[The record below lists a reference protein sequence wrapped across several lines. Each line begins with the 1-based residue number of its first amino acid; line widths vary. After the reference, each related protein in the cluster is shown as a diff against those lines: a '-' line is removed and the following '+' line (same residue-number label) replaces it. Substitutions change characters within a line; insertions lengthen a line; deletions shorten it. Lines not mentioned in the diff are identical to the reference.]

1 MKDAKC
7 NLKDPLSI
15 ELGRIV
21 CLHQIAYSEDIK
33 QLWAAPIGQPQ
44 TILLEVFNFL
54 LSAITTTLREVDL
67 SIVHIL
73 WYNQMSLH

>member
-1 MKDAKC
+1 VPNFCHKNLSQVSFELDSTSDYIDKLLGGIGCSLPYIFLKEYLCMKDAKC

-33 QLWAAPIGQPQ
+33 QL
-44 TILLEVFNFL
+44 
-54 LSAITTTLREVDL
+54 
-67 SIVHIL
+67 
-73 WYNQMSLH
+73 